1 MFFALFVFFRDKK
14 DSSFFDFHFVFR
26 SLNRNFGCAEVSR
39 KADSFGEINLPSSQ
53 AVLRFRTACYDF
65 APPFGNKNESF
76 FDFLFVFRS
85 LNRNF
90 ARSFCVEFVQE
101 IYQNEQIFKIK

>member
-1 MFFALFVFFRDKK
+1 MLVGGGTQKSQKFAERRAMGCPSERNCQKLSRNYFKKNVFVFFVLFVFFRDKK
-14 DSSFFDFHFVFR
+14 DSSFFDFHFV
-26 SLNRNFGCAEVSR
+26 V
-39 KADSFGEINLPSSQ
+39 
-53 AVLRFRTACYDF
+53 
-65 APPFGNKNESF
+65 
-76 FDFLFVFRS
+76 RS